1 MVAYIATHSAPLN
14 DIITSRLQNFFF
26 SNLLVEQVIKKIRIV
41 PTSAVVATIC
51 RTEQAFFQTLFIFFS
66 GFGDTK
72 MKKENEIS
80 FKSTQSK
87 TALYN
92 ALDVRW

>member
-1 MVAYIATHSAPLN
+1 MIHSPWLHIATHSAPLN

-51 RTEQAFFQTLFIFFS
+51 SAEQAFFKLCLSFFL
-66 GFGDTK
+66 
-72 MKKENEIS
+72 
-80 FKSTQSK
+80 
-87 TALYN
+87 AL
-92 ALDVRW
+92 ATPK